1 MPACDTLV
9 GGLLGGGASGLVKLF
24 FITPTPLGYNAGGE
38 PAPPLVQP
46 PTPELGLRLHRLLI
60 PAIEVSSY
68 YATRQP
74 AAPEPLFVLSYIN
87 SAKSFVAMTT
97 SADCTQKKRLA
108 AVDEVEL
115 CFKVRLAVPT
125 L

>member
-1 MPACDTLV
+1 MPACATLV
-9 GGLLGGGASGLVKLF
+9 GGLLGGGAYGFVALAL
-24 FITPTPLGYNAGGE
+24 ITPVELGYGAGGE
-38 PAPPLVQP
+38 PAPPFVQP

-74 AAPEPLFVLSYIN
+74 AAPEPLFVLSYIS

-115 CFKVRLAVPT
+115 CFKVRLKLPT